1 MDRDKLNLIREYAR
15 VCNKYD
21 MGLID
26 MFSILYD
33 LELFISNIP
42 NIRTRIIF
50 MKRYIDDWT
59 FKEIG
64 QLLDGM
70 RESAIRKIHDTYL
83 NSIELV

>member
-42 NIRTRIIF
+42 NSRTRIIF

-64 QLLDGM
+64 RLLDGM